1 MFRIN
6 KLTRAIAPLL
16 IASAVVGAG
25 SVGAFA
31 ITTSTT
37 FNSIVPRFQQSH
49 YWVYQNRTTQIASQV
64 NFSTIGA
71 SYLMNVKSQNGAN
84 DTQYTETKGIGT
96 GSNVNIA
103 NGTPVGTATRLIVT
117 NNTWALVDVVVTGSF
132 KTN

>member
-84 DTQYTETKGIGT
+84 GTQYTETKGIGT

>member
-37 FNSIVPRFQQSH
+37 FNSVVPRFQQSH
-49 YWVYQNRTTQIASQV
+49 YWVYQNKTTQLASQV
-64 NFSTIGA
+64 NFSSIGA
-71 SYLMNVKSQNGAN
+71 SYLMNVKSQNGASGK
-84 DTQYTETKGIGT
+84 QYTEATGIGT